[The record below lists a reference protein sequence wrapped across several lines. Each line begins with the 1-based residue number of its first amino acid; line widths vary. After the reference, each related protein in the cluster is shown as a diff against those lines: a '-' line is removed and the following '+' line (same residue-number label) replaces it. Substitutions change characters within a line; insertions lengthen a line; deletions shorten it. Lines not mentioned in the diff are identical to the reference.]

1 MPASPSPPRG
11 AVREVAATFLR
22 IGLTAFGGPAAHIA
36 IMRHELVER
45 RKWISEA
52 HFLDLLGATN
62 LIPGPNS
69 SEMTMHLGFV
79 RAGWHGLL
87 AGGVAF
93 LLPAML
99 IVLGIAWAYV
109 EYGATPAAGWLL
121 YGIKPVI
128 IPLIALA
135 LWSLGRAAVKGPVTV
150 AVGIGAL
157 ALDLLGVNFVAVLL
171 GGGAAVM
178 LLDNARRLRHRP
190 GATLALP
197 LPMLG
202 GGLGGLAASSAT
214 GFTCGHGVNLPEDR
228 ALLYGSGYVLFAY
241 MQADL
246 VQANGWLTEQ
256 QLLDAI
262 AIGQFTPGPLSASA
276 TFVGYILGGVPG
288 ALLATAALY
297 APAFLVVA
305 LSNPLIPRIRNSR
318 WASGFLDGVNVA
330 ALALMIAVTWELGQ
344 AALVDPFT
352 LVTGAIAAV
361 VLVRWKLSSAWVVLS
376 ARRWGCSARGV
387 SAAAQKSTA
396 PIRGSLEVSLSR
408 QSCKVTRRAAVVL
421 GGFFPQSSS
430 SKPSPVSGS
439 QPRALGRRSDLAG
452 RFS

>member
-11 AVREVAATFLR
+11 AVREVATTFLR

-45 RKWISEA
+45 RKWVSEA

-79 RAGWHGLL
+79 RAGWRGLL

-214 GFTCGHGVNLPEDR
+214 GFSLWGMALIFLKIG

-361 VLVRWKLSSAWVVLS
+361 MLVRWKLSSAWVVLFGAAMGLLS
-376 ARRWGCSARGV
+376 A
-387 SAAAQKSTA
+387 
-396 PIRGSLEVSLSR
+396 
-408 QSCKVTRRAAVVL
+408 
-421 GGFFPQSSS
+421 
-430 SKPSPVSGS
+430 
-439 QPRALGRRSDLAG
+439 LA
-452 RFS
+452 

>member
-11 AVREVAATFLR
+11 AVREVATTFLR

-45 RKWISEA
+45 RKWVSEA

-79 RAGWHGLL
+79 RAGWRGLL

-214 GFTCGHGVNLPEDR
+214 GFSLWGMALIFLKIG

-361 VLVRWKLSSAWVVLS
+361 MLVRWKLNSAWVVLFGAAMGLLS
-376 ARRWGCSARGV
+376 A
-387 SAAAQKSTA
+387 
-396 PIRGSLEVSLSR
+396 
-408 QSCKVTRRAAVVL
+408 
-421 GGFFPQSSS
+421 
-430 SKPSPVSGS
+430 
-439 QPRALGRRSDLAG
+439 LA
-452 RFS
+452 

>member
-45 RKWISEA
+45 RKWVSEA

-79 RAGWHGLL
+79 RAGWRGLL

-214 GFTCGHGVNLPEDR
+214 GFSLWGMALIFLKIG

-361 VLVRWKLSSAWVVLS
+361 VLVRWKLNSVWVVLFGAAMGLLS
-376 ARRWGCSARGV
+376 A
-387 SAAAQKSTA
+387 
-396 PIRGSLEVSLSR
+396 
-408 QSCKVTRRAAVVL
+408 
-421 GGFFPQSSS
+421 
-430 SKPSPVSGS
+430 
-439 QPRALGRRSDLAG
+439 LA
-452 RFS
+452 

>member
-45 RKWISEA
+45 RKWVSEA

-79 RAGWHGLL
+79 RAGWRGLL

-214 GFTCGHGVNLPEDR
+214 GFSLWGMALIFLKIG

-361 VLVRWKLSSAWVVLS
+361 VLVRWKLSSAWVVLFGAAMGLLS
-376 ARRWGCSARGV
+376 A
-387 SAAAQKSTA
+387 
-396 PIRGSLEVSLSR
+396 
-408 QSCKVTRRAAVVL
+408 
-421 GGFFPQSSS
+421 
-430 SKPSPVSGS
+430 
-439 QPRALGRRSDLAG
+439 LA
-452 RFS
+452 

>member
-79 RAGWHGLL
+79 RAGWRGLL

-214 GFTCGHGVNLPEDR
+214 GFSLWGMALIFLKIG

-361 VLVRWKLSSAWVVLS
+361 VLVRWKLSSAWVVLFGAAMGLLS
-376 ARRWGCSARGV
+376 A
-387 SAAAQKSTA
+387 
-396 PIRGSLEVSLSR
+396 
-408 QSCKVTRRAAVVL
+408 
-421 GGFFPQSSS
+421 
-430 SKPSPVSGS
+430 
-439 QPRALGRRSDLAG
+439 LA
-452 RFS
+452 

>member
-45 RKWISEA
+45 RKWVSEA

-79 RAGWHGLL
+79 RAGWRGLL

-214 GFTCGHGVNLPEDR
+214 GFSLWGMALIFLKIG

-361 VLVRWKLSSAWVVLS
+361 MLVRWKPSSAWVVLFGAAMGLLS
-376 ARRWGCSARGV
+376 A
-387 SAAAQKSTA
+387 
-396 PIRGSLEVSLSR
+396 
-408 QSCKVTRRAAVVL
+408 
-421 GGFFPQSSS
+421 
-430 SKPSPVSGS
+430 
-439 QPRALGRRSDLAG
+439 LA
-452 RFS
+452 

>member
-11 AVREVAATFLR
+11 AVREVATTFLR

-45 RKWISEA
+45 RKWVSEA

-79 RAGWHGLL
+79 RAGWRGLL

-214 GFTCGHGVNLPEDR
+214 GFSLWGMALIFLKIG

-361 VLVRWKLSSAWVVLS
+361 VLVRWKLSSAWVVLFGAAMGLLS
-376 ARRWGCSARGV
+376 A
-387 SAAAQKSTA
+387 
-396 PIRGSLEVSLSR
+396 
-408 QSCKVTRRAAVVL
+408 
-421 GGFFPQSSS
+421 
-430 SKPSPVSGS
+430 
-439 QPRALGRRSDLAG
+439 LA
-452 RFS
+452 

>member
-11 AVREVAATFLR
+11 AVREVATTFLR

-45 RKWISEA
+45 RKWVSEA

-79 RAGWHGLL
+79 RAGWRGLL

-214 GFTCGHGVNLPEDR
+214 GFSLWGMALIFLKIG

-361 VLVRWKLSSAWVVLS
+361 VLVRWKLNSAWVVLFGAAMGLLS
-376 ARRWGCSARGV
+376 A
-387 SAAAQKSTA
+387 
-396 PIRGSLEVSLSR
+396 
-408 QSCKVTRRAAVVL
+408 
-421 GGFFPQSSS
+421 
-430 SKPSPVSGS
+430 
-439 QPRALGRRSDLAG
+439 LA
-452 RFS
+452 

>member
-45 RKWISEA
+45 RKWVSEA

-79 RAGWHGLL
+79 RAGWRGLL

-214 GFTCGHGVNLPEDR
+214 GFSLWGMALIFLKIG

-361 VLVRWKLSSAWVVLS
+361 MLVRWKLSSAWVVLFGAAMGLLS
-376 ARRWGCSARGV
+376 A
-387 SAAAQKSTA
+387 
-396 PIRGSLEVSLSR
+396 
-408 QSCKVTRRAAVVL
+408 
-421 GGFFPQSSS
+421 
-430 SKPSPVSGS
+430 
-439 QPRALGRRSDLAG
+439 LA
-452 RFS
+452 